1 MDNLIGTHGDNG
13 IGAIDSNSPQN
24 VINQKIWKN
33 RGTNNL
39 KEISKEQ
46 FAKGTIWKLLERFTG
61 RGISL
66 VISVVLARLLTPD
79 DYGLIALTTV
89 FTNLS
94 EILIDA
100 GFGTAL
106 IRKKEVDDAD
116 YACVFAIS
124 ASISAALYILL
135 FFASPFVAIYYD
147 KPELT
152 SVLRVMSLV
161 LFIQA
166 FGSTRNAFVNRNMQF
181 KLLMKCNTVAAIISG
196 ITGIICAYL
205 GFGVWALVIQRLLQQ
220 GIITLILF
228 IKLKWRPRFRFNKNK
243 FNELFGFSAG
253 VIGAS
258 LVNYVENCVN
268 SLVIGKHYSV
278 ADLGYMD
285 KANILPE
292 QVSLNTI
299 GAMTNVLLPTVSSYQ
314 DNIPKLKQVIRKVV
328 RYTGYVLFPIM
339 LGMLVVSKEA
349 VIVLFSE
356 KWLPAVPMMRFIC
369 IYYIATP
376 LMLIDVQVFFGL
388 GHSNTRFKTEIYRM
402 IFILTGVVLCCFV
415 FDWDIKYLSMMNAIA
430 VSLGTLIT
438 HIEVRKM
445 IGYSMMERVQ
455 DTYRAIISSFLMCV
469 VVLLV
474 QRSLNPMVIPVIIKL
489 IVEVLSGGITYL
501 ILSMVLRID
510 VFRELIEI
518 ISRRKKVS

>member
-1 MDNLIGTHGDNG
+1 M
-13 IGAIDSNSPQN
+13 
-24 VINQKIWKN
+24 
-33 RGTNNL
+33 

-46 FAKGTIWKLLERFTG
+46 FTKGTIWKLLERFTG

-79 DYGLIALTTV
+79 DYGLISLTTV

-106 IRKKEVDDAD
+106 IRKKEVDEED

-124 ASISAALYILL
+124 GSVSTALYIVL
-135 FFASPFVAIYYD
+135 FLISPFIALCYN
-147 KPELT
+147 KPQLT
-152 SVLRVMSLV
+152 MVLRVMSLV

-166 FGSTRNAFVNRNMQF
+166 FGSTRNALVNRNMQF
-181 KLLMKCNTVAAIISG
+181 KLLMKCNTVAAVISG
-196 ITGIICAYL
+196 IIGIACAYFGL
-205 GFGVWALVIQRLLQQ
+205 GVWALVIQRLLQQ
-220 GIITLILF
+220 AIITLILF
-228 IKLKWRPRFRFNKNK
+228 VKLKWRPRFRFNKHK
-243 FNELFGFSAG
+243 FNELVGFSAG

-268 SLVIGKHYSV
+268 TLVVGKRYSV
-278 ADLGYMD
+278 ADLGFMD
-285 KANILPE
+285 KAYILPE
-292 QVSLNTI
+292 QISLNSI

-328 RYTGYVLFPIM
+328 RYSAYILLPIM

-349 VIVLFSE
+349 IIVLFSE
-356 KWLPAVPMMRFIC
+356 KWLPAVPMMQFIC

-376 LMLIDVQVFFGL
+376 LMLIDVQVFLGL
-388 GHSNTRFKTEIYRM
+388 GHSNIRLKTEIYRM
-402 IFILTGVVLCCFV
+402 IFILVGVILCCFV
-415 FDWDIKYLSMMNAIA
+415 YDWEIKYLSMMNAIA

-438 HIEVRKM
+438 HIEVKKL
-445 IGYSMMERVQ
+445 IGYSMMERIQ
-455 DTYRAIISSFLMCV
+455 DTYKALISSILMCL

-474 QRSLNPMVIPVIIKL
+474 QRSLNLADIPVIIKF
-489 IVEVLSGGITYL
+489 VAEVLSGGITYL
-501 ILSMVLRID
+501 ILSILLRID
-510 VFRELIEI
+510 VLRELINI
-518 ISRRKKVS
+518 ITKRKMVN